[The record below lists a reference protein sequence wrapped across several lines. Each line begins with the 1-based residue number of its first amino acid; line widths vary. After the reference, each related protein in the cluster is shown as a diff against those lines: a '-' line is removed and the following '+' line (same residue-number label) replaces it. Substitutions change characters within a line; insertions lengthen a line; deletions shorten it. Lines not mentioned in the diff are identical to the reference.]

1 MGLQAEKLSLIEWIS
16 NLSNAEVI
24 KKLKKVRDDYHTSED
39 WGQEISDVEKQS
51 IAKGLKDLDQEK
63 THSHQSAKSLYEKYL

>member
-24 KKLKKVRDDYHTSED
+24 RKLKKVRDDYRTSED
-39 WGQEISDVEKQS
+39 WGEEISDVEKQS
-51 IAKGLKDLDQEK
+51 IAQGLKDLDQEK
-63 THSHQSAKSLYEKYL
+63 THSHQSAKSLYEKFL